1 MGCLIFC
8 KYDMLRI
15 LIISVS
21 CHKFDKTFRKTQS
34 TIFKI
39 IHCCIAKLHD
49 IPCSPVYTSKLNL
62 QYLSITVSY
71 NWLQCCFFL
80 IVQVVVFASVVIF
93 LQFHSSYRCK
103 RLASKPLNKIV
114 QNGRYTS
121 AFKDIQVAAKLPCLV
136 FLKRLF
142 FSSYA
147 ITFGWILWLRS
158 IIWFL
163 CP

>member
-1 MGCLIFC
+1 MSNSSQFSYKDFEELKGSVNVVSSNLDQFFLIVMGCLIFC

-71 NWLQCCFFL
+71 N
-80 IVQVVVFASVVIF
+80 
-93 LQFHSSYRCK
+93 
-103 RLASKPLNKIV
+103 
-114 QNGRYTS
+114 
-121 AFKDIQVAAKLPCLV
+121 
-136 FLKRLF
+136 
-142 FSSYA
+142 
-147 ITFGWILWLRS
+147 
-158 IIWFL
+158 
-163 CP
+163 